1 MPRSAA
7 SLAAALG
14 DQAAQVVQG
23 EPALGFEEWVS
34 GSVPLTGAGPTLR
47 AAIAAARLAAG
58 MVSLGDMWEASLLAA
73 EKAAVTEAES
83 DVLLAEEAGDR
94 ALNLCVNL
102 NTPLP

>member
-1 MPRSAA
+1 
-7 SLAAALG
+7 
-14 DQAAQVVQG
+14 
-23 EPALGFEEWVS
+23 
-34 GSVPLTGAGPTLR
+34 
-47 AAIAAARLAAG
+47 